1 MANWYCVAVL
11 FGFVNSEFKK
21 CQSCHLEYGRD
32 DEGEGEDEEEGHDE
46 PKQESQVVAEDM
58 FYFQRFVLFWTDL
71 FCFH

>member
-1 MANWYCVAVL
+1 ML

-46 PKQESQVVAEDM
+46 AKQESQVVAGEV
-58 FYFQRFVLFWTDL
+58 FFF
-71 FCFH
+71 